1 MNTENLKTARKK
13 SGKTQKEVADSLGV
27 GQSTYKNYEC
37 GLREPNGD
45 TIVALANLF
54 GVTTDYLLG
63 GQPAETLED
72 TIKRLAK
79 QYQMTDA
86 QRGIA
91 AAYFYMDKENRE
103 KLLEIVRTFA
113 DGADAAESKE
123 SREKFEKVKAA
134 AYQNPAG
141 SIPREAEY
149 PQELLDDM
157 DKNAPLTD
165 PDM

>member
-13 SGKTQKEVADSLGV
+13 SGKTQKDVADSLGV

-63 GQPAETLED
+63 RQPAETLED
-72 TIKRLAK
+72 TIKMLAK
-79 QYQMTDA
+79 QYKMTDA
-86 QRGIA
+86 QTGIV
-91 AAYFYMDKENRE
+91 AAYFYMNEENRE

-113 DGADAAESKE
+113 DSADAAESKE
-123 SREKFEKVKAA
+123 SRGKFEKVKAA
-134 AYQNPAG
+134 AYQNPDG

-149 PQELLDDM
+149 PQEMLDDM

-165 PDM
+165 PDI

>member
-63 GQPAETLED
+63 RRPSETLED

-79 QYQMTDA
+79 QYKMTDA
-86 QRGIA
+86 QTGIV
-91 AAYFYMDKENRE
+91 AAYFYMNEENRE

-113 DGADAAESKE
+113 DSADTAESKE
-123 SREKFEKVKAA
+123 SRGKFEKVKAA

-149 PQELLDDM
+149 PQEMLDDM
-157 DKNAPLTD
+157 DKNAPMTD

>member
-63 GQPAETLED
+63 RQPAETLED
-72 TIKRLAK
+72 TIKKLAK
-79 QYQMTDA
+79 QYKMTDA

-103 KLLEIVRTFA
+103 KLLEIVRAFA
-113 DGADAAESKE
+113 DSADAAESKE
-123 SREKFEKVKAA
+123 SRGKFEKVKAA

-157 DKNAPLTD
+157 DKNAPMTD

>member
-1 MNTENLKTARKK
+1 MNTENLKTSRKK

-63 GQPAETLED
+63 RQPAEALED

-86 QRGIA
+86 QTGIV
-91 AAYFYMDKENRE
+91 AAYFYMNEENRE
-103 KLLEIVRTFA
+103 KLLEIVRAFA

>member
-1 MNTENLKTARKK
+1 MNTENLKAARKK
-13 SGKTQKEVADSLGV
+13 SGKTQKEIADSLGV

-63 GQPAETLED
+63 RQPAETLED
-72 TIKRLAK
+72 TIKSLAK

-86 QRGIA
+86 QTGIV
-91 AAYFYMDKENRE
+91 AAYFYMNEENRE
-103 KLLEIVRTFA
+103 KFLEIVRTFA
-113 DGADAAESKE
+113 DSADAAESKE
-123 SREKFEKVKAA
+123 SRGKFEKVKAA

>member
-63 GQPAETLED
+63 RQPAETLED

-86 QRGIA
+86 QTGIV
-91 AAYFYMDKENRE
+91 AAYFYMNEENRE
-103 KLLEIVRTFA
+103 KFLEIIRTFA
-113 DGADAAESKE
+113 DSADAAESEE
-123 SREKFEKVKAA
+123 SRGKFEKVKVA

>member
-13 SGKTQKEVADSLGV
+13 SGKTQKDVADSLGV

-54 GVTTDYLLG
+54 GVTTDYLLCR
-63 GQPAETLED
+63 QPAETLED

-79 QYQMTDA
+79 QYKMTDA
-86 QRGIA
+86 QTGIV
-91 AAYFYMDKENRE
+91 AAYFYMNEENRE

-113 DGADAAESKE
+113 DSADTAESNE
-123 SREKFEKVKAA
+123 SRGKFEKVKAA

>member
-1 MNTENLKTARKK
+1 MLKDMLK
-13 SGKTQKEVADSLGV
+13 L
-27 GQSTYKNYEC
+27 
-37 GLREPNGD
+37 LREERGI
-45 TIVALANLF
+45 TKKQLADAFGIKERAYITYEYGQRDVSTDMLQKF
-54 GVTTDYLLG
+54 ADFYGVTTDYLLG
-63 GQPAETLED
+63 RQPAETLED

-79 QYQMTDA
+79 QYKMTDA
-86 QRGIA
+86 QTGIV
-91 AAYFYMDKENRE
+91 AAYFYMNEENRE
-103 KLLEIVRTFA
+103 KFLEIVRTFA
-113 DGADAAESKE
+113 DSADAAESKE

-134 AYQNPAG
+134 AYQNPDG